1 MNNKTQYQ
9 CELLGNRLSK
19 RYKHLKKWAKRS
31 NVNCFRLY
39 DKDIPEIPLAIDL
52 YETETSMPGET
63 GTFYVQVALYKRPYE
78 KDQIDENLWLEAMKN
93 QIAFTLSVPQE
104 NIVIKT
110 RQQQKGENQYEK
122 LGDKK
127 LEFIVKENG
136 LRFLVNLSDYIDT
149 GLFFDH
155 RPLRKKVQQTAEKKS
170 VLNLFCYTGAFSV
183 YAASGKAKSVTSV
196 DLSKKYLDWAK
207 NNLKLNGYSDEAKYQ
222 FVASDVKT
230 FLENDQNQY
239 DIIVLDPPTFSN
251 SKKTETTLDINR
263 DWPELVGLCCKRLS
277 KNGILYFSTNSR
289 KIRFEEDKLPV
300 GFFGKE
306 ITDSTIPEDFRNM
319 KIHQA
324 WEIKSG
330 EFSSDLK
337 FVEKGKSQKVVE
349 QETQNTKTEKIQE
362 IRY

>member
-1 MNNKTQYQ
+1 MENKTQYQ
-9 CELLGNRLSK
+9 CELLKNRLVK

-31 NVNCFRLY
+31 NINCYRLY

-52 YETETSMPGET
+52 YETETSMPGEI
-63 GTFYVQVALYKRPYE
+63 GNFYVQVALYKRPYE
-78 KDQIDENLWLEAMKN
+78 KSEEEETLWLNAIKN
-93 QIAFTLSVPQE
+93 QISSSLSVPLG
-104 NIVIKT
+104 NIIIKT
-110 RQQQKGENQYEK
+110 RLQQKGENQYEK
-122 LGDKK
+122 LGNEK
-127 LEFIVKENG
+127 LEFIVKEHG

-155 RPLRKKVQQTAEKKS
+155 RPLRKKVQETCSKKS

-196 DLSKKYLDWAK
+196 DLSKKYLEWAK
-207 NNLKLNGYSDEAKYQ
+207 KNFKLNGYQDESKYQ

-230 FLENDQNQY
+230 FLLQDTNYY

-263 DWPELVGLCCKRLS
+263 DWTELVDLCCKRLS
-277 KNGILYFSTNSR
+277 ENGILYFSTNSR
-289 KIRFEEDKLPV
+289 KIHFEEEKLPL
-300 GFFGKE
+300 GFVSKD

-324 WEIKSG
+324 WEIKACSENSKNPDLETKKG
-330 EFSSDLK
+330 FSEFSK
-337 FVEKGKSQKVVE
+337 NP
-349 QETQNTKTEKIQE
+349 QESKTEF
-362 IRY
+362 RY

>member
-1 MNNKTQYQ
+1 MDNKTQYQ
-9 CELLGNRLSK
+9 CELLANRLTK

-31 NVNCFRLY
+31 NINCFRLY

-52 YETETSMPGET
+52 YETETSMPGEV
-63 GTFYVQVALYKRPYE
+63 GTFYLQIALYKRPYE
-78 KDQIDENLWLEAMKN
+78 KSEAEETEWLEAIKN
-93 QIAFTLSVPQE
+93 QISFSLAIPAE
-104 NIVIKT
+104 NIIMKT

-122 LGDKK
+122 LGNKK

-155 RPLRKKVQQTAEKKS
+155 RPLRKTVQTTCSGKS
-170 VLNLFCYTGAFSV
+170 VLNLFCYTGAFSA

-207 NNLKLNGYSDEAKYQ
+207 KNLMLNGYSDEAKYQ
-222 FVASDVKT
+222 FIASDVKT
-230 FLENDQNQY
+230 FLEGHKEKY

-251 SKKTETTLDINR
+251 SKKTENTLDINR
-263 DWPELVGLCCKRLS
+263 DWPELVKLCCNCLS
-277 KNGILYFSTNSR
+277 DKGILYFSTNSR
-289 KIRFEEDKLPV
+289 KIRFEEDKLPE
-300 GFFGKE
+300 GFSAKD

-324 WEIKSG
+324 WKIQRGEKSVK
-330 EFSSDLK
+330 ESNNFSDRESA
-337 FVEKGKSQKVVE
+337 VEKVKKTL
-349 QETQNTKTEKIQE
+349 ETE

>member
-1 MNNKTQYQ
+1 
-9 CELLGNRLSK
+9 
-19 RYKHLKKWAKRS
+19 
-31 NVNCFRLY
+31 
-39 DKDIPEIPLAIDL
+39 
-52 YETETSMPGET
+52 
-63 GTFYVQVALYKRPYE
+63 
-78 KDQIDENLWLEAMKN
+78 MKN

-104 NIVIKT
+104 NIIIKT

-122 LGDKK
+122 LGNKK
-127 LEFIVKENG
+127 LEFIVKENS

-230 FLENDQNQY
+230 FLENDKNQY

-263 DWPELVGLCCKRLS
+263 DWTELVRLCCERLS
-277 KNGILYFSTNSR
+277 INGILYFSTNSR
-289 KIRFEEDKLPV
+289 KIRFEEDKLPE
-300 GFFGKE
+300 GFCGKD
-306 ITDSTIPEDFRNM
+306 ITESTIPEDFRNM

-324 WEIKSG
+324 WEIKSRKLA
-330 EFSSDLK
+330 SDLK
-337 FVEKGKSQKVVE
+337 FTDKEKSAKLRDME
-349 QETQNTKTEKIQE
+349 NTKSEKTQE